1 MINASRLAPSPQVT
15 IAALAVA
22 FWVVALRLSRES
34 MDVSSPGSFLLHLP
48 HLAWLA
54 VTAVA
59 ASYALFYAVMAA
71 SLYRGNRGLL
81 GPAHAPARE
90 LMKVILGV
98 AEVRYLIRFGRVLL
112 AQMGALAAVAAA
124 ATRHIGFLSFA
135 ALSAAVLSWLWLRVT
150 VPPSVVVLGAS
161 GRLSVS
167 LHWKLKRIISPLR
180 VLSLLDLGHAGGEGR
195 RSELTLDCLRTS
207 NEEDWLAAVAK
218 FLKVTRLV
226 VVDGRVSSPW
236 LIQEVTDFLGDGFAR
251 PCVII
256 GAPGRGCPL
265 LQSLPPDIAR
275 RWEAVSEPEAL
286 EAVVRNLRRLG

>member
-1 MINASRLAPSPQVT
+1 MPGPQVT
-15 IAALAVA
+15 IAGVAVA

-34 MDVSSPGSFLLHLP
+34 IDVSSPGSFLLHLP

-54 VTAVA
+54 ATALAASYSLFYAAVA
-59 ASYALFYAVMAA
+59 ASLFW
-71 SLYRGNRGLL
+71 GNRGLL

-90 LMKVILGV
+90 LMKVLLGV
-98 AEVRYLIRFGRVLL
+98 AEVRYLVRFGRVLL
-112 AQMGALAAVAAA
+112 TQMGALAAVAAVV
-124 ATRHIGFLSFA
+124 TRHIGFLSFA

-161 GRLSVS
+161 GELSVS
-167 LHWKLKRIISPLR
+167 VHWKLKRIISPLR
-180 VLSLLDLGHAGGEGR
+180 VLSLLDLGHAGGQGR

-218 FLKVTRLV
+218 LLKVTRHV

-236 LIQEVTDFLGDGFAR
+236 LVREVTDFLASGFAQ

-265 LQSLPPDIAR
+265 LESLPPDVAR
-275 RWEAVSEPEAL
+275 RWEAVSEREAL
-286 EAVVRNLRRLG
+286 EAVARNLGRLG